1 MPYHI
6 KITEG
11 STVKYFTGKGT
22 SGIVT
27 SNYDIDFSSDYS
39 ERMQFSSDMSSEP
52 LMIMYN
58 NVGVAAT
65 CILE

>member
-6 KITEG
+6 KITVD
-11 STVKYFTGKGT
+11 STVKYFTGKGS

-27 SNYDIDFSSDYS
+27 ENYDIDFSSDYS
-39 ERMQFSSDMSSEP
+39 ERKQFPSDMSSQP
-52 LMIMYN
+52 LILMYAG
-58 NVGVAAT
+58 VGAT